1 MTPNVRLVSRLTG
14 LVTGKRERLWWVV
27 GGTAALT
34 LVLLSCA
41 TDRTIIAP
49 PSIPGAEFVGSE
61 ACDTCHSE
69 IVRDF
74 KTATHARLTAR
85 GENAKEMGCES
96 CHGPG
101 SKHVEAGGGRGSI
114 INPGK
119 SPETCFQCHL
129 EVRSKF
135 QLPHHHPVLENKM
148 SCTDCHD
155 PHKGRAITGGGTA
168 LHQKLRG
175 GGMGFLSVNETC
187 FECHNA
193 QRGPFVFE
201 HEGVRQGCMTCHSP
215 HGSVNAK
222 MLIDRNATLCFKCHF
237 EEQHV
242 GGRIFIGDSDHTTR
256 LPQGTCWS
264 AGCHEAF
271 HGSQVNEHLRY

>member
-1 MTPNVRLVSRLTG
+1 MTVYYVALAIGILAGIAGQMLLKAGADAPDFVSQLMR
-14 LVTGKRERLWWVV
+14 
-27 GGTAALT
+27 
-34 LVLLSCA
+34 
-41 TDRTIIAP
+41 
-49 PSIPGAEFVGSE
+49 PS
-61 ACDTCHSE
+61 
-69 IVRDF
+69 
-74 KTATHARLTAR
+74 
-85 GENAKEMGCES
+85 
-96 CHGPG
+96 
-101 SKHVEAGGGRGSI
+101 
-114 INPGK
+114 
-119 SPETCFQCHL
+119 
-129 EVRSKF
+129 
-135 QLPHHHPVLENKM
+135 HHPVPEGQM

-201 HEGVRQGCMTCHSP
+201 HEGVRQGCVTCHSP

-264 AGCHEAF
+264 AGCHEAI